1 MFWGGKRP
9 PVWHVLLPGAS
20 RVVCRQRSRLL
31 GCDTSLSSA
40 LRQYNSD
47 VGAAFALLL
56 LVFSSL
62 FLLYYFLFFFLLQRA
77 VQMEWPFST
86 PLVIPLPTPLLS
98 RLCSCCAS
106 TILWYLFVYIYP
118 SVDSC
123 IDKWV
128 DSLCRVCAQDLMWGQ
143 PLWRERSVSAVSR
156 VCADISQIVVPY
168 FFTVGE
174 SRQTSSVRC
183 GLYLGFLRTWRY
195 DNDLTLFAT
204 VYVMSE
210 KNFASDPKLA
220 IL

>member
-1 MFWGGKRP
+1 MFWGGKKATSLTCASTGRKSRRLP
-9 PVWHVLLPGAS
+9 PAKPSARLWHES
-20 RVVCRQRSRLL
+20 VVCSASIQLRRRGSVRTLATCILL
-31 GCDTSLSSA
+31 FISA
-40 LRQYNSD
+40 L
-47 VGAAFALLL
+47 
-56 LVFSSL
+56 L
-62 FLLYYFLFFFLLQRA
+62 FPFFFFLQRA